1 MCSTWSDNIHVCR
14 RARGGCAWTY
24 QELEISSRN
33 RRDVSYTPVSDHHL
47 RPSPIPLLKISR
59 RDLHYAGQLQAR
71 QRDCFRPLRGCGHV
85 CHRLPCPRAHHLR
98 LPDHPAPR
106 GCARHGLRGAQRRGR
121 LAPAHHLPRGQ
132 GGVLGLHGRH
142 QDGVRTRGLLP
153 RPVLRAPP
161 GPPHARRAPL
171 PPPRPGR
178 PRGHVLRPGQPP
190 HLLVVLPLPR
200 LPRHARRLPLRHR
213 LPAVRGQRPAA
224 PHPRQARDGE
234 LADAA
239 PLLLPRHGPFHR
251 RDPPRR
257 VGRPRPALRLHRG
270 RLRQDAGIG
279 HPRAPPGHGP
289 AEVAR
294 GRRPHEH
301 PRPRRDRHPQRGP
314 AAGPA
319 QQGPLHHHGAHGR
332 HHDGHGGPPAARGV
346 PPQPPAEGA
355 RRGRPPHA
363 PRRPRRRSRRRR
375 HPRGAA
381 ANPAALLR
389 RRRRPVSPHGRAGG
403 RLVA

>member
-190 HLLVVLPLPR
+190 HLLVVPPLPG
-200 LPRHARRLPLRHR
+200 LPRHAGRLPLRR
-213 LPAVRGQRPAA
+213 GLPPLPRRRPG
-224 PHPRQARDGE
+224 PQPPRQARDGVHP
-234 LADAA
+234 APP
-239 PLLLPRHGPFHR
+239 PLLLPHHGPLHR
-251 RDPPRR
+251 RLPPRPR
-257 VGRPRPALRLHRG
+257 GRPRPPLRLHRG
-270 RLRQDAGIG
+270 RLRQGAGRW
-279 HPRAPPGHGP
+279 HPGPAPGPGA
-289 AEVAR
+289 AEVA
-294 GRRPHEH
+294 GGGGAHEH
-301 PRPRRDRHPQRGP
+301 PRPGRDRRAQRGAP
-314 AAGPA
+314 AGHPE
-319 QQGPLHHHGAHGR
+319 QGPLHRHGANGR
-332 HHDGHGGPPAARGV
+332 GHDGHGRAAPPHRLPGPP
-346 PPQPPAEGA
+346 PPARA